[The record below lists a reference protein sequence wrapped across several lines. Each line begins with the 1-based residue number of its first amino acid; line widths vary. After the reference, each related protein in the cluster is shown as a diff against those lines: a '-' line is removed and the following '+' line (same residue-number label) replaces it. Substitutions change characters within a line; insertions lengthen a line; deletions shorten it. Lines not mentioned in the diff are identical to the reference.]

1 MAEMSEE
8 KRPRGHQKGVPNP
21 NGGRKATTGL
31 RRVRVQLSM
40 QPDEL
45 EELRAMAERSGK
57 TLSRFVLDRVFGR
70 E

>member
-1 MAEMSEE
+1 MAERNEE

-21 NGGRKATTGL
+21 NGGRKVTTGL
-31 RRVRVQLSM
+31 RRARIQLSM
-40 QPDEL
+40 QPEEL
-45 EELRAMAERSGK
+45 EELRALAEKSGK